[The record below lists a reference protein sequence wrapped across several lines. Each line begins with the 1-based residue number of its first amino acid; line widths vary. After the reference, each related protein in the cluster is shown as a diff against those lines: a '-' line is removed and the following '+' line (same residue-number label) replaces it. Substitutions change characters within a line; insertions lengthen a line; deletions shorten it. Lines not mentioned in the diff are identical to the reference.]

1 MKNTISILSAVVIF
15 ASATILMSS
24 CTKEHVSGDNFQNI
38 STVENA
44 QVNTVYSVE
53 GVSEIKIALSMNEE
67 FDAVDIL
74 LGYNSFCNKNGDG
87 GWFIVQHDTVTIKI
101 DPNWT
106 VCKIIPRYGTPQV
119 KISAK

>member
-1 MKNTISILSAVVIF
+1 MKNTISTVWAVVIF
-15 ASATILMSS
+15 AVATLGMAS
-24 CTKEHVSGDNFQNI
+24 CQKEYVNGDDFQNI

-44 QVNTVYSVE
+44 QLNTVYSVE

-67 FDAVDIL
+67 FDSVDIL
-74 LGYNSFCNKNGDG
+74 LGYNSFCDPNG
-87 GWFIVQHDTVTIKI
+87 GWFVVQHDTITIKV

-106 VCKIIPRYGTPQV
+106 VCKVIPRYGSPQV